1 MVVQVFSVALWNY
14 LTEEVR
20 KAVMKVSRVYQR
32 LCACEIIIANR
43 ELDMMDAV
51 EAFCLLEKVFSPT
64 FINICPI

>member
-1 MVVQVFSVALWNY
+1 VVAQVLSLALWNY

-20 KAVMKVSRVYQR
+20 KAVMKVKRVYQR

-43 ELDMMDAV
+43 ESDMVDAI
-51 EAFCLLEKVFSPT
+51 EAFCLLEEVFSST